1 MFAHI
6 YTCIYQTF
14 ILCLYSGAGREEQH
28 QDLHPSTNAEKG
40 ISQECSVSDVYIFCK
55 SENQQQKQE
64 VPTGRFMLLIC
75 VWVRGVFIFQPV
87 LIFFYIP
94 YTILFIKKDDIFV
107 MALIVFM
114 IRSQL

>member
-1 MFAHI
+1 V
-6 YTCIYQTF
+6 
-14 ILCLYSGAGREEQH
+14 SG
-28 QDLHPSTNAEKG
+28 
-40 ISQECSVSDVYIFCK
+40 DVYIFCK
-55 SENQQQKQE
+55 LENQQQKQE
-64 VPTGRFMLLIC
+64 VPTGRFMLFC

-87 LIFFYIP
+87 LIFFVYIH